1 MSTLPLRGEATLI
14 SIDRQ
19 AVLRRV
25 NRRLRERGQQM
36 FRSRSERAAREV
48 GDWYIIDFKKSSVTG
63 SGLQLEECARQL
75 GALRAWERLDEEEV
89 HSA

>member
-1 MSTLPLRGEATLI
+1 MSSTLI

-25 NRRLRERGQQM
+25 NRRLKARGEQM
-36 FRSRSERAAREV
+36 FRTRGQRAAREV
-48 GDWYIIDFKKSSVTG
+48 GEWFVVNLKKSSVTG
-63 SGLQLEECARQL
+63 SGLELEACARQL